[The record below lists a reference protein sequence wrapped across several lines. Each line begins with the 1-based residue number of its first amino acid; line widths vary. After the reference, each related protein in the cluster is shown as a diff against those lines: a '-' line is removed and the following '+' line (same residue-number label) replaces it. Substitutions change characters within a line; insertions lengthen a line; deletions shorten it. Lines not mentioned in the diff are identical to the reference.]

1 MAKMNNSGNVP
12 EGIYKCTSRSITND
26 NYEDSIKSKR
36 ELSHMWDERRC
47 DEPHLDEDL
56 IMGISSHQMQKMMR
70 DGLLDGTVFGFVDL

>member
-1 MAKMNNSGNVP
+1 MNRLVWDKMMAKINVSLMAKMNNSGNVP

-56 IMGISSHQMQKMMR
+56 IMGISSHQM
-70 DGLLDGTVFGFVDL
+70 